1 MQSVLSFIEG
11 FDRITSGMTRS
22 NIRYMGVGNMTFKSE
37 PGSFEIPGENC
48 SLTGETCLVS
58 RTARLIGFVS
68 AIEDGSIKSS
78 LNQGVDGKLKSSGHE
93 LFFKGHGK
101 QSL

>member
-1 MQSVLSFIEG
+1 MG
-11 FDRITSGMTRS
+11 AG
-22 NIRYMGVGNMTFKSE
+22 NITFKSE
-37 PGSFEIPGENC
+37 PGKLRDSPGENC

-58 RTARLIGFVS
+58 RTSRLIVFVS